1 MGTVN
6 LIAPR
11 SDFVFTFS
19 LCCRDGR
26 WEARRVPSSP
36 RHAHTT
42 HLFLVCSFL
51 PVSLFRAAAQ
61 AQGGKDGMKSTFSVP
76 PDPRLHRR
84 SSDALLRL
92 MGDAGMGA

>member
-1 MGTVN
+1 M
-6 LIAPR
+6 LLAPIL
-11 SDFVFTFS
+11 SS
-19 LCCRDGR
+19 LFPFAAVMAGGR
-26 WEARRVPSSP
+26 PGECPAAPVMLTP
-36 RHAHTT
+36 T